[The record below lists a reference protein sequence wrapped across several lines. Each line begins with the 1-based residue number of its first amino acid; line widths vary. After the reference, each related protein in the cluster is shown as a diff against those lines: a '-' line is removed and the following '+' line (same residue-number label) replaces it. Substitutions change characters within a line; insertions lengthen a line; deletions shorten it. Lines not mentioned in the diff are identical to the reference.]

1 MKIQKIFGIM
11 AISILTGCTDF
22 LDVVPDNIATIEMAF
37 NNRTNAEKY
46 LATCYSYIPLYGAQR
61 DNPGLTSGNDIWFYT
76 MEDASFNNKWSFGI
90 ANGLQNTS
98 DPLNNYWDGGNGGK
112 QLYRAIRDC
121 NIFIENVSDRTKV
134 ADLDETERRRWIAE
148 IKVMKAFYHYYL
160 FQLYGPIPIVDV
172 NLPISAPEEEVRV
185 KRDKIETVA
194 NYIVGLIDEA
204 VTDLPL
210 KIYNEATE
218 MGRITQPAALAIKAK
233 ALLLAASPLFNG
245 NTDYA
250 NFKDKDGEPFFPQT
264 YDANKWKTASDAC
277 KEALDVALKA
287 GHDLYDFKEE
297 TLENLPENLM
307 YSMNVRQAV
316 TERFNKE
323 LVWGCG
329 KSYTYDLQCMC
340 QPRILLFHGEKQN
353 TCKGAYSPTLDIAEM
368 FYSNNGVPIEEDK
381 EWATSNNYNNRYE
394 IAVATATDKYFI
406 KEGYQ
411 TVKLHFNREPRFYG
425 TLGFDG
431 SSWYGHGKEH
441 ADDLYYLEAK
451 KGQITGQSQLANYSV
466 TGYYAKK
473 LVYYK
478 NIISESSAVIE
489 EYPFPIVRLADLY
502 LMYAEALNEA
512 TDNGEFVPKEVY
524 DNIDIIR
531 KRSGLEG
538 VVASWSKYSV
548 NPEKPSTKEGMREII
563 RKERQIELA
572 LEGSRFHDLRRWKLA
587 RSVYNNA
594 LVRGWSIDQ
603 ETTEDYY
610 VIRNI
615 AQMKYVQKD
624 YLWPLKYD
632 DIINNPNLIQN
643 PGWQ

>member
-233 ALLLAASPLFNG
+233 TLLLAASPLFNG

-538 VVASWSKYSV
+538 VVDSWSKYSV

-632 DIINNPNLIQN
+632 DIINNPNLIQD

>member
-1 MKIQKIFGIM
+1 MRIQKIFSII
-11 AISILTGCTDF
+11 AFSILTGCTDF

-134 ADLDETERRRWIAE
+134 ADIDETERRRWIAE

-172 NLPISAPEEEVRV
+172 NLPISAPEEEVRI
-185 KRDKIETVA
+185 KRDKIETVVS
-194 NYIVGLIDEA
+194 YIVDLINEA

-233 ALLLAASPLFNG
+233 TLLLAASPLFNG

-264 YDANKWKTASDAC
+264 NDANKWKIASDAC

-381 EWATSNNYNNRYE
+381 EWAASNSYNNRYE
-394 IAVATATDKYFI
+394 TAVATATDKYFI

-538 VVASWSKYSV
+538 VVDSWSKYSI

-587 RSVYNNA
+587 RSTYNNA

>member
-1 MKIQKIFGIM
+1 MRIQKIFSII
-11 AISILTGCTDF
+11 ALSILTGCTDF

-172 NLPISAPEEEVRV
+172 NLPISAPEEEVRI
-185 KRDKIETVA
+185 KRDKIETVVS
-194 NYIVGLIDEA
+194 YIVDLINEA

-233 ALLLAASPLFNG
+233 TLLLAASPLFNG

-250 NFKDKDGEPFFPQT
+250 NFKDKNGEPFFPQT
-264 YDANKWKTASDAC
+264 NDANKWKIASDAC

-381 EWATSNNYNNRYE
+381 EWAANNSYNNRYE
-394 IAVATATDKYFI
+394 TAVATATDKYFI

-502 LMYAEALNEA
+502 LMYAETLNEA

-538 VVASWSKYSV
+538 VVDSWSKYSI

-587 RSVYNNA
+587 RSTYNNA

>member
-1 MKIQKIFGIM
+1 MKIQKIFSII
-11 AISILTGCTDF
+11 AFSILTGCTDF

-172 NLPISAPEEEVRV
+172 NLPISAPEEEVRI
-185 KRDKIETVA
+185 KRDKIETVVS
-194 NYIVGLIDEA
+194 YIVDLINEA

-233 ALLLAASPLFNG
+233 TLLLAASPLFNG

-264 YDANKWKTASDAC
+264 NDANKWKIASDAC

-381 EWATSNNYNNRYE
+381 EWAASNSYNNRYE
-394 IAVATATDKYFI
+394 TAVATATDKYFI

-538 VVASWSKYSV
+538 VVDSWSKYSI

-572 LEGSRFHDLRRWKLA
+572 LEGSRFYDLRRWKLA
-587 RSVYNNA
+587 RSTYNNA

>member
-1 MKIQKIFGIM
+1 MKIQKIFSII
-11 AISILTGCTDF
+11 AFSILTGCTDF

-172 NLPISAPEEEVRV
+172 NLPISAPEEEVRI
-185 KRDKIETVA
+185 KRDKIETVVS
-194 NYIVGLIDEA
+194 YIVDLINEA
-204 VTDLPL
+204 ATDLPL

-233 ALLLAASPLFNG
+233 TLLLAASPLFNG

-264 YDANKWKTASDAC
+264 NDANKWKIASDAC

-381 EWATSNNYNNRYE
+381 EWAASNSYNNRYE
-394 IAVATATDKYFI
+394 TAVATATDKYFI

-538 VVASWSKYSV
+538 VVDSWSKYSI

-572 LEGSRFHDLRRWKLA
+572 LEGSRFYDLRRWKLA
-587 RSVYNNA
+587 RSTYNNA

>member
-1 MKIQKIFGIM
+1 MRIQKIFSII
-11 AISILTGCTDF
+11 ALSILTGCTDF

-76 MEDASFNNKWSFGI
+76 MEDASFHNKWSFGI

-172 NLPISAPEEEVRV
+172 NLPISAPEEEVRI
-185 KRDKIETVA
+185 KRDKIETVVS
-194 NYIVGLIDEA
+194 YIVDLINEA

-233 ALLLAASPLFNG
+233 TLLLAASPLFNG

-250 NFKDKDGEPFFPQT
+250 NFKDKNGEPFFPQT
-264 YDANKWKTASDAC
+264 NDANKWKIASDAC

-381 EWATSNNYNNRYE
+381 EWAANNSYNNRYE
-394 IAVATATDKYFI
+394 TAVATATDKYFI

-538 VVASWSKYSV
+538 VVDSWSKYSI

-587 RSVYNNA
+587 RSTYNNA

>member
-1 MKIQKIFGIM
+1 MKIQKIFSII
-11 AISILTGCTDF
+11 AFSILTGCTDF

-172 NLPISAPEEEVRV
+172 NLPISAPEEEVRI
-185 KRDKIETVA
+185 KRDKIETVVS
-194 NYIVGLIDEA
+194 YIVDLINEA

-233 ALLLAASPLFNG
+233 TLLLAASPLFNG

-264 YDANKWKTASDAC
+264 NDANKWKIASDAC

-381 EWATSNNYNNRYE
+381 EWAASNSYNNRYE
-394 IAVATATDKYFI
+394 TAVATATDKYFI

-538 VVASWSKYSV
+538 VVDSWSKYSI

-587 RSVYNNA
+587 RSTYNNA

>member
-1 MKIQKIFGIM
+1 MKIQKILGIM
-11 AISILTGCTDF
+11 VISILTGCTDF

-76 MEDASFNNKWSFGI
+76 MEDANFNNKWSFGI

-194 NYIVGLIDEA
+194 NYIVSLIDET

-233 ALLLAASPLFNG
+233 TLLLAASPLFNG

-264 YDANKWKTASDAC
+264 YDANKWKIASDAC

-394 IAVATATDKYFI
+394 IAVATAADKYFI

-538 VVASWSKYSV
+538 VIDSWSKYSV

>member
-1 MKIQKIFGIM
+1 MRIQKIFSII
-11 AISILTGCTDF
+11 ALSILTGCTDF

-172 NLPISAPEEEVRV
+172 NLPISAPEEEVRI
-185 KRDKIETVA
+185 KRDKIETVVS
-194 NYIVGLIDEA
+194 YIVDLINEA

-233 ALLLAASPLFNG
+233 TLLLAASPLFNG

-264 YDANKWKTASDAC
+264 NDANKWKIASDAC

-381 EWATSNNYNNRYE
+381 EWAANNSYNNRYE
-394 IAVATATDKYFI
+394 TAVATATDKYFI

-538 VVASWSKYSV
+538 VVDSWSKYSI

-587 RSVYNNA
+587 RSTYNNA

-603 ETTEDYY
+603 ETTENYY

>member
-1 MKIQKIFGIM
+1 MKIQKIFSII
-11 AISILTGCTDF
+11 AFSILTGCTDF

-148 IKVMKAFYHYYL
+148 IKVVKAFYHYYL

-172 NLPISAPEEEVRV
+172 NLPISAPEEEVRI
-185 KRDKIETVA
+185 KRDKIETVVS
-194 NYIVGLIDEA
+194 YIVDLINEA

-233 ALLLAASPLFNG
+233 TLLLAASPLFNG

-264 YDANKWKTASDAC
+264 NDANKWKIASDAC

-381 EWATSNNYNNRYE
+381 EWAASNSYNNRYE
-394 IAVATATDKYFI
+394 TAVATATDKYFI

-538 VVASWSKYSV
+538 VVDSWSKYSI

-587 RSVYNNA
+587 RSTYNNA

>member
-1 MKIQKIFGIM
+1 MRIQKIFSII
-11 AISILTGCTDF
+11 ALSILTGCTDF

-172 NLPISAPEEEVRV
+172 NLPISAPEEEVRI
-185 KRDKIETVA
+185 KRDKIETVVS
-194 NYIVGLIDEA
+194 YIVDLINEA

-233 ALLLAASPLFNG
+233 TLLLAASPLFNG

-250 NFKDKDGEPFFPQT
+250 NFKDKNGEPFFPQT
-264 YDANKWKTASDAC
+264 NDANKWKIASDAC

-381 EWATSNNYNNRYE
+381 EWAANNSYNNRYE
-394 IAVATATDKYFI
+394 TAVATATDKYFI

-489 EYPFPIVRLADLY
+489 EYPLPIVRLADLY

-538 VVASWSKYSV
+538 VVDSWSKYSI

-587 RSVYNNA
+587 RSTYNNA

>member
-233 ALLLAASPLFNG
+233 TLLLAASPLFNG

>member
-1 MKIQKIFGIM
+1 MRIQKIFSII
-11 AISILTGCTDF
+11 ALSILTGCTDF

-172 NLPISAPEEEVRV
+172 NLPISAPEEEVRI
-185 KRDKIETVA
+185 KRDKIETVVS
-194 NYIVGLIDEA
+194 YIVDLINET

-233 ALLLAASPLFNG
+233 TLLLAASPLFNG

-250 NFKDKDGEPFFPQT
+250 NFKDKNGEPFFPQT
-264 YDANKWKTASDAC
+264 NDANKWKIASDAC

-329 KSYTYDLQCMC
+329 KYYTYDLQCMC

-381 EWATSNNYNNRYE
+381 EWAANNSYNNRYE
-394 IAVATATDKYFI
+394 TAVATATDKYFI

-478 NIISESSAVIE
+478 IIISESSAVIE
-489 EYPFPIVRLADLY
+489 EYPFTIVRLTDLY

-538 VVASWSKYSV
+538 VVDSWSKYSI

-587 RSVYNNA
+587 RSTYNNA

>member
-233 ALLLAASPLFNG
+233 TLLLAASPLFNG

-381 EWATSNNYNNRYE
+381 EWTTSNNYNNRYE

>member
-1 MKIQKIFGIM
+1 MKIQKIFSII
-11 AISILTGCTDF
+11 AFSILTGCTDF

-172 NLPISAPEEEVRV
+172 NLPISAPEEEVRI
-185 KRDKIETVA
+185 KRDKIETVVS
-194 NYIVGLIDEA
+194 YIVDLINEA

-233 ALLLAASPLFNG
+233 TLLLAASPLFNG

-264 YDANKWKTASDAC
+264 NDANKWKIASDAC

-381 EWATSNNYNNRYE
+381 EWAASNSYNNRYE
-394 IAVATATDKYFI
+394 TAVATATDKYFI

-531 KRSGLEG
+531 KRSGLEE
-538 VVASWSKYSV
+538 VVDSWSKYSI

-572 LEGSRFHDLRRWKLA
+572 LEGSRFYDLRRWKLA
-587 RSVYNNA
+587 RSTYNNA

>member
-233 ALLLAASPLFNG
+233 TLLLAASPLFNG

-277 KEALDVALKA
+277 KEALDVALQA

-394 IAVATATDKYFI
+394 IAVATAADKYFI

-538 VVASWSKYSV
+538 VVDSWSKYSV

>member
-1 MKIQKIFGIM
+1 MKIQKIFSII
-11 AISILTGCTDF
+11 AFSILTGCTDF

-148 IKVMKAFYHYYL
+148 IKVVKAFYHYYL

-172 NLPISAPEEEVRV
+172 NLPISAPEEEVRI
-185 KRDKIETVA
+185 KRDKIETVVS
-194 NYIVGLIDEA
+194 YIVDLINEA

-233 ALLLAASPLFNG
+233 TLLLAASPLFNG

-264 YDANKWKTASDAC
+264 NDANKWKIASDAC

-381 EWATSNNYNNRYE
+381 EWAANNSYNNRYE
-394 IAVATATDKYFI
+394 TAVATATDKYFI

-538 VVASWSKYSV
+538 VVDSWSKYSI

-587 RSVYNNA
+587 RSTYNNA

>member
-1 MKIQKIFGIM
+1 M
-11 AISILTGCTDF
+11 
-22 LDVVPDNIATIEMAF
+22 PDNIATIEMAF

-172 NLPISAPEEEVRV
+172 NLPISAPEEEVRI
-185 KRDKIETVA
+185 KRDKIETVVS
-194 NYIVGLIDEA
+194 YIVDLINEA

-233 ALLLAASPLFNG
+233 TLLLAASPLFNG

-264 YDANKWKTASDAC
+264 NDANKWKIASDAC

-381 EWATSNNYNNRYE
+381 EWAASNSYNNRYE
-394 IAVATATDKYFI
+394 TAVATATDKYFI

-538 VVASWSKYSV
+538 VVDSWSKYSI

-572 LEGSRFHDLRRWKLA
+572 LEGSRFYDLRRWKLA
-587 RSVYNNA
+587 RSTYNNA

>member
-1 MKIQKIFGIM
+1 
-11 AISILTGCTDF
+11 
-22 LDVVPDNIATIEMAF
+22 
-37 NNRTNAEKY
+37 
-46 LATCYSYIPLYGAQR
+46 
-61 DNPGLTSGNDIWFYT
+61 

-172 NLPISAPEEEVRV
+172 NLPISAPEEEVRI
-185 KRDKIETVA
+185 KRDKIETVVS
-194 NYIVGLIDEA
+194 YIVDLINEA

-233 ALLLAASPLFNG
+233 TLLLAASPLFNG

-250 NFKDKDGEPFFPQT
+250 NFKDKNGEPFFPQT
-264 YDANKWKTASDAC
+264 NDANKWKIASDAC

-381 EWATSNNYNNRYE
+381 EWAANNSYNNRYE
-394 IAVATATDKYFI
+394 TAVATATDKYFI

-538 VVASWSKYSV
+538 VVDSWSKYSI

-587 RSVYNNA
+587 RSTYNNA

>member
-1 MKIQKIFGIM
+1 M
-11 AISILTGCTDF
+11 L
-22 LDVVPDNIATIEMAF
+22 LV
-37 NNRTNAEKY
+37 Y
-46 LATCYSYIPLYGAQR
+46 PLYGAQR

-233 ALLLAASPLFNG
+233 TLLLAASPLFNG

-538 VVASWSKYSV
+538 VVDSWSKYSV

>member
-1 MKIQKIFGIM
+1 MRIQKIFSII
-11 AISILTGCTDF
+11 AFSILTGCTDF

-172 NLPISAPEEEVRV
+172 NLPISAPEEEVRI
-185 KRDKIETVA
+185 KRDKIETVVS
-194 NYIVGLIDEA
+194 YIVDLINEA

-233 ALLLAASPLFNG
+233 TLLLAASPLFNG

-264 YDANKWKTASDAC
+264 NDANKWKIASDAC
-277 KEALDVALKA
+277 KEALDMALKA

-381 EWATSNNYNNRYE
+381 EWAASNSYNNRYE
-394 IAVATATDKYFI
+394 TAVATATDKYFI

-538 VVASWSKYSV
+538 VVDSWSKYSI

-587 RSVYNNA
+587 RSTYNNA

>member
-233 ALLLAASPLFNG
+233 TLLLAASPLFNG

-538 VVASWSKYSV
+538 VVDSWSKYSV
-548 NPEKPSTKEGMREII
+548 NPEKTSTKEGMREII

>member
-1 MKIQKIFGIM
+1 MKIQKIFSII
-11 AISILTGCTDF
+11 AFSILTGCTDF

-172 NLPISAPEEEVRV
+172 NLPISAPEEEVRI
-185 KRDKIETVA
+185 KRDKIETVVS
-194 NYIVGLIDEA
+194 YIVDLINEA

-233 ALLLAASPLFNG
+233 TLLLAASPLFNG

-264 YDANKWKTASDAC
+264 NDANKWKIASDAC

-381 EWATSNNYNNRYE
+381 EWAANNSYNNRYE
-394 IAVATATDKYFI
+394 TAVATATDKYFI

-538 VVASWSKYSV
+538 VVDSWSKYSI

-587 RSVYNNA
+587 RSTYNNA

>member
-1 MKIQKIFGIM
+1 MRIQKIFSII
-11 AISILTGCTDF
+11 ALSILTGCTDF

-172 NLPISAPEEEVRV
+172 NLPISAPEEEVRI
-185 KRDKIETVA
+185 KRDKIETVVS
-194 NYIVGLIDEA
+194 YIVDLINEA

-233 ALLLAASPLFNG
+233 TLLLAASPLFNG

-250 NFKDKDGEPFFPQT
+250 NFKDKNGEPFFPQT
-264 YDANKWKTASDAC
+264 NDANKWKIASDAC

-381 EWATSNNYNNRYE
+381 EWAANNSYNNRYE
-394 IAVATATDKYFI
+394 TAVATATDKYFI

-538 VVASWSKYSV
+538 VVDSWSKYSI

-587 RSVYNNA
+587 RSTYNNA

>member
-1 MKIQKIFGIM
+1 MRIQKIFSII
-11 AISILTGCTDF
+11 ALSILTGCTDF

-172 NLPISAPEEEVRV
+172 NLPISAPEEEVRI
-185 KRDKIETVA
+185 KRDKIETVVS
-194 NYIVGLIDEA
+194 YIVDLINEA

-233 ALLLAASPLFNG
+233 TLLLAASPLFNG

-264 YDANKWKTASDAC
+264 NDANKWKIASDAC

-381 EWATSNNYNNRYE
+381 EWAANNSYNNRYE
-394 IAVATATDKYFI
+394 TAVATATDKYFI

-538 VVASWSKYSV
+538 VVDSWSKYSI

-587 RSVYNNA
+587 RSTYNNA

>member
-1 MKIQKIFGIM
+1 MKIQKIFSII
-11 AISILTGCTDF
+11 AFSILTGCTDF

-172 NLPISAPEEEVRV
+172 NLPISAPEEEVRI
-185 KRDKIETVA
+185 KRDKIETVVS
-194 NYIVGLIDEA
+194 YIVDLINEA

-233 ALLLAASPLFNG
+233 TLLLAASPLFNG

-264 YDANKWKTASDAC
+264 NDANKWKIASDAC

-381 EWATSNNYNNRYE
+381 KWAASNSYNNRYE
-394 IAVATATDKYFI
+394 TAVATATDKYFI

-538 VVASWSKYSV
+538 VVDSWSKYSI

-572 LEGSRFHDLRRWKLA
+572 LEGSRFYDLRRWKLA
-587 RSVYNNA
+587 RSTYNNA